1 MDTLAMHRTLTD
13 AKLTSEQAD
22 AIIRVI
28 EGGVATKQDL
38 QLLQQSLALV
48 EQGLKQDMA
57 LLQRDLAQVEQ
68 KLRQEIALVEQ
79 KLRHE
84 LNLMEARLAG
94 RIERLENKVN
104 LILGG
109 VVLAV
114 IAPAITRLLV
124 G

>member
-22 AIIRVI
+22 AIIKVI

-48 EQGLKQDMA
+48 EQGLKQDLA
-57 LLQRDLAQVEQ
+57 L
-68 KLRQEIALVEQ
+68 LRQEVDQ
-79 KLRHE
+79 KIMLIRHE
-84 LNLMEARLAG
+84 MSLMEARLAG

-114 IAPAITRLLV
+114 LAPAIVRLVV